1 MKSFGNM
8 KCGILITTLLGLTVL
23 LLMSSIPVEAKKK
36 KYEGDFE
43 FVDEVS
49 FGNFYYRKKSPPAL
63 PAPSLRVLVSLKTL
77 LFFLLRFV

>member
-1 MKSFGNM
+1 M
-8 KCGILITTLLGLTVL
+8 V

-49 FGNFYYRKKSPPAL
+49 YPRHFSKATEREEQ
-63 PAPSLRVLVSLKTL
+63 TIQ
-77 LFFLLRFV
+77 